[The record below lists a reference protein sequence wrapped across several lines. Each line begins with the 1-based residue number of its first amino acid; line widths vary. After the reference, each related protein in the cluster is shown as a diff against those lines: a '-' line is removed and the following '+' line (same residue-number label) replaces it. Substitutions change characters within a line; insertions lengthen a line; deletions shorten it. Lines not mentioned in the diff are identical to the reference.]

1 MNFRFTLE
9 HLLTSIIGIFP
20 KNILIIEIFFKNPG
34 NWGNFYSIVNLHFFP
49 LLKKFIVDQQSF
61 KKHKSNLSTKY
72 NRPKPQFSHRSPI
85 LGIPP
90 PRFWPL
96 CPSIFYA
103 AHAKE
108 RWHHHHLEDLSNST
122 STRSDGLMGLSIGS
136 DSAKDLSFFRGL
148 DILRRIQD
156 CYGVKIRGSLQ
167 GFQNS
172 AEGLLNH

>member
-1 MNFRFTLE
+1 MITCLINFCTRKNWYSGSSIIGMMASKNVKNCGTVNFRFTIE

-20 KNILIIEIFFKNPG
+20 KNIPIIEIFFKNPG
-34 NWGNFYSIVNLHFFP
+34 NRGNFYSIVDLHFFP

-122 STRSDGLMGLSIGS
+122 STRSDGS
-136 DSAKDLSFFRGL
+136 
-148 DILRRIQD
+148 
-156 CYGVKIRGSLQ
+156 
-167 GFQNS
+167 
-172 AEGLLNH
+172 